1 MTFHLLDGDPWNGS
15 ASSPGCLARTP
26 VNAAAFTFRTE
37 IVMSEATN
45 AGVQMP
51 AQTVL
56 SGAPRGG
63 EVIERGLLI
72 GGKSVP
78 ASSGKL
84 ADDICPWDG
93 EIYARV
99 AAGTPADVTRAAD
112 AAEAAFPAW
121 SAMGAFE
128 RREIFLRA
136 ADGMAGRAEEAIAA
150 LARETGA
157 SRLFAEYNLAFCI
170 QVLREAAAAITRPAG
185 ELLPTSIPGA
195 YSMAQRIPVGVVG
208 AISPWNAPLV
218 LGIRSIAI
226 PLAVGNTVVMK
237 PSEDAPI
244 TCGLLLADAL
254 TEAGLPAGVLN
265 VVTNDLADAG
275 DVVAA
280 LIADPRVRMVNF
292 TGSTTVGRLIGVQ
305 AAQHLKP
312 AVLELGGKNPLIILA
327 DADPD
332 LAVDAAVF
340 GAFMNSGQL
349 CMSTDRIILHR
360 SLAEAFIPRYVERV
374 KALSIGDPADPATIV
389 GPLINTRGAQR
400 ISKLVKDA
408 AAKGATLLTGD
419 GAIEGP
425 NGTLIRPV
433 VLTDVTPDMD
443 IFAAEI
449 FGPAV
454 VIHPVDSTQAAI
466 DLANDTDYGL
476 TGGVISRDLAAALD
490 AASRVRSGIIH
501 INDQGIA
508 DEPMAPFGGV
518 KNSGY
523 GKFGGTAGIES
534 FTEQRWVTIQHSG
547 RPTYPF

>member
-1 MTFHLLDGDPWNGS
+1 MSSALVRDPHSDHLI
-15 ASSPGCLARTP
+15 TP
-26 VNAAAFTFRTE
+26 D
-37 IVMSEATN
+37 
-45 AGVQMP
+45 
-51 AQTVL
+51 VL
-56 SGAPRGG
+56 
-63 EVIERGLLI
+63 ERGLLV
-72 GGKSVP
+72 GGNSVP
-78 ASSGKL
+78 ASSGRL
-84 ADDICPWDG
+84 ADDISPWDG

-99 AAGTPADVTRAAD
+99 AAGTPEDITRAAD
-112 AAEAAFPAW
+112 AAEAAFPSW
-121 SAMGAFE
+121 SKMGAFE

-136 ADGMAGRAEEAIAA
+136 ADVMAQRREEAIAA
-150 LARETGA
+150 LAGETGA
-157 SRLFAEYNLAFCI
+157 SRVFSEFNVAFCI
-170 QVLREAAAAITRPAG
+170 QVLREAAAAITRPMG

-195 YSMAQRIPVGVVG
+195 YSMSQRIPFGVVG

-218 LGIRSIAI
+218 LGMRSIAV

-244 TCGLLLADAL
+244 TCGLLLADVL
-254 TEAGLPAGVLN
+254 TEAGLPPGALN

-292 TGSTTVGRLIGVQ
+292 TGSTNVGRIIGVQ
-305 AAQHLKP
+305 AAKQLKP
-312 AVLELGGKNPLIILA
+312 AVLELGGKNPLLILE

-340 GAFMNSGQL
+340 GAFLNSGQI
-349 CMSTDRIILHR
+349 CMCTDRIIIHH

-374 KALSIGDPADPATIV
+374 QALPAGNPADPATIV
-389 GPLINTRGAQR
+389 GPLINTRAAQR
-400 ISKLVKDA
+400 VSALVHDA

-419 GAIEGP
+419 GAIQGP

-433 VLTDVTPDMD
+433 VLTGVTADMD

-449 FGPAV
+449 FGPAT
-454 VIHPVDSTQAAI
+454 VIHPVDSTEAAI
-466 DLANDTDYGL
+466 DLANDTEYGL
-476 TGGVISRDLAAALD
+476 TGGVISRDLNAALD
-490 AASRVRSGIIH
+490 VVSRVRSGIIH
-501 INDQGIA
+501 INDQGIG

>member
-1 MTFHLLDGDPWNGS
+1 MSSALVRDPHSDHLI
-15 ASSPGCLARTP
+15 TP
-26 VNAAAFTFRTE
+26 D
-37 IVMSEATN
+37 
-45 AGVQMP
+45 
-51 AQTVL
+51 VL
-56 SGAPRGG
+56 
-63 EVIERGLLI
+63 ERGLLI
-72 GGKSVP
+72 GGNSVP
-78 ASSGKL
+78 ASSGRL
-84 ADDICPWDG
+84 ADDISPWDG

-99 AAGTPADVTRAAD
+99 AAGTPEDITRAAD
-112 AAEAAFPAW
+112 AAEAAFPSW
-121 SAMGAFE
+121 SKMGAFE

-136 ADGMAGRAEEAIAA
+136 ADVMAQRREEAIAA
-150 LARETGA
+150 LAGETGA
-157 SRLFAEYNLAFCI
+157 SRVFSEFNVAFCI
-170 QVLREAAAAITRPAG
+170 QVLREAAAAITRPMG

-195 YSMAQRIPVGVVG
+195 YSMAQRIPFGVVG

-218 LGIRSIAI
+218 LGMRSIAV

-244 TCGLLLADAL
+244 TCGLLLADVLA
-254 TEAGLPAGVLN
+254 EAGLPAGVLN

-292 TGSTTVGRLIGVQ
+292 TGSTNIGRIIGVQ
-305 AAQHLKP
+305 AAKQLKP
-312 AVLELGGKNPLIILA
+312 AVLELGGKNPLLILE
-327 DADPD
+327 DADLD

-340 GAFMNSGQL
+340 GAFLNSGQI
-349 CMSTDRIILHR
+349 CMCTDRIIIHH

-374 KALSIGDPADPATIV
+374 QALPAGNPADPATIV

-400 ISKLVKDA
+400 VSNLVKDA
-408 AAKGATLLTGD
+408 DAKGATLLTGD
-419 GAIEGP
+419 GAIQGP
-425 NGTLIRPV
+425 NGTLIKPV
-433 VLTDVTPDMD
+433 VLTDVTADMD
-443 IFAAEI
+443 IYGSEI
-449 FGPAV
+449 FGPAT
-454 VIHPVDSTQAAI
+454 VIHPVDSADAAI
-466 DLANDTDYGL
+466 DMANDTEYGL
-476 TGGVISRDLAAALD
+476 TGGVISRDVNAALE
-490 AASRVRSGIIH
+490 AATRVRSGIIH

>member
-1 MTFHLLDGDPWNGS
+1 
-15 ASSPGCLARTP
+15 
-26 VNAAAFTFRTE
+26 
-37 IVMSEATN
+37 MSEATY
-45 AGVQMP
+45 APDVVVAPGG
-51 AQTVL
+51 AST
-56 SGAPRGG
+56 SGTSRL
-63 EVIERGLLI
+63 VDVVDHGLLI

-78 ASSGKL
+78 AASGNL
-84 ADDICPWDG
+84 ADDISPWDG
-93 EIYARV
+93 ETYARV
-99 AAGTPADVTRAAD
+99 AAGTPEDIARAAE
-112 AAEAAFPAW
+112 AADAAFPAW
-121 SAMGAFE
+121 SRLGAFE

-136 ADGMAGRAEEAIAA
+136 ADLMAKRGEEAIAA

-157 SRLFAEYNLAFCI
+157 SRLFSEFNVALCI
-170 QVLREAAAAITRPAG
+170 QVLREAAAAVTRPMG

-195 YSMAQRIPVGVVG
+195 YSMARRVPYGVVG

-237 PSEDAPI
+237 PSEDAPV
-244 TCGLLLADAL
+244 TCGLLLADVL
-254 TEAGLPAGVLN
+254 TEAGLPPGALN

-280 LIADPRVRMVNF
+280 LIADPRVRIVNF
-292 TGSTTVGRLIGVQ
+292 TGSTNVGRIIGVQ

-312 AVLELGGKNPLIILA
+312 AVLELGGKNPLIVLE
-327 DADPD
+327 DADLD

-340 GAFMNSGQL
+340 GSFMNSGQI
-349 CMSTDRIILHR
+349 CMCTDRVIIHD
-360 SLAEAFIPRYVERV
+360 SLVDAFLPRFVERV
-374 KALSIGDPADPATIV
+374 RALPVGDPADPTTIV
-389 GPLINTRGAQR
+389 GPLINRRGAKR
-400 ISKLVKDA
+400 VAGLVSDA
-408 AAKGATLLTGD
+408 AGKGATLLTGN

-443 IFAAEI
+443 IFASEI

-454 VIHPVDSTQAAI
+454 VVHPVGSTDAAI
-466 DLANDTDYGL
+466 DLANNTDYGL
-476 TGGVISRDLAAALD
+476 TGGVISRDLNAALD
-490 AASRVRSGIIH
+490 IVSRVRSGIIH
-501 INDQGIA
+501 INDQGIG

-534 FTEQRWVTIQHSG
+534 FTEQRWVTIQPG

>member
-1 MTFHLLDGDPWNGS
+1 
-15 ASSPGCLARTP
+15 
-26 VNAAAFTFRTE
+26 
-37 IVMSEATN
+37 MSEATK
-45 AGVQMP
+45 ADARISSETMMP
-51 AQTVL
+51 ETP
-56 SGAPRGG
+56 PRGG
-63 EVIERGLLI
+63 VLERGLLI

-78 ASSGKL
+78 ASSGRL
-84 ADDICPWDG
+84 ADDVCPWDG

-136 ADGMAGRAEEAIAA
+136 ADVMARRGEEAITT

-157 SRLFAEYNLAFCI
+157 SRVFAEFNLAFGI
-170 QVLREAAAAITRPAG
+170 QVLREAAAAITRPMG

-195 YSMAQRIPVGVVG
+195 SSMAQRVPFGVVG

-244 TCGLLLADAL
+244 TCGLLLADVLA
-254 TEAGLPAGVLN
+254 EAGLPAGVLN

-275 DVVAA
+275 QVVAA

-292 TGSTTVGRLIGVQ
+292 TGSTNVGRIIGVQ

-312 AVLELGGKNPLIILA
+312 AVLELGGKNPLLILA

-349 CMSTDRIILHR
+349 CMSTDRIIIHH
-360 SLAEAFIPRYVERV
+360 SLVEAFIPRYVARV
-374 KALSIGDPADPATIV
+374 TALPAGDPADPATIV

-400 ISKLVKDA
+400 VYALVRDA
-408 AAKGATLLTGD
+408 AAKGARLLTGD
-419 GAIEGP
+419 GAIQGP

-433 VLTDVTPDMD
+433 VLTDVTTDMD
-443 IFAAEI
+443 IFASEI

-466 DLANDTDYGL
+466 ELANDTEYGL
-476 TGGVISRDLAAALD
+476 TGGVISRDVNAALE
-490 AASRVRSGIIH
+490 AASRVRTGIIH

-518 KNSGY
+518 RNSGY

-534 FTEQRWVTIQHSG
+534 FTEQRWVTIQHTG

>member
-1 MTFHLLDGDPWNGS
+1 
-15 ASSPGCLARTP
+15 
-26 VNAAAFTFRTE
+26 
-37 IVMSEATN
+37 MSEAPN
-45 AGVQMP
+45 ASAG
-51 AQTVL
+51 
-56 SGAPRGG
+56 
-63 EVIERGLLI
+63 ERGLLI

-78 ASSGKL
+78 ASSGQV
-84 ADDICPWDG
+84 ADDVSPWDG
-93 EIYARV
+93 TIYARV
-99 AAGTPADVTRAAD
+99 AAGTPADITRAAD
-112 AAEAAFPAW
+112 AAEAAFPSW
-121 SAMGAFE
+121 SSVGAFE
-128 RREIFLRA
+128 RREIFLTA
-136 ADGMAGRAEEAIAA
+136 ADLMAKRGEEAIAA
-150 LARETGA
+150 LAQETGA
-157 SRLFAEYNLAFCI
+157 SRVFAEFNLAFCI
-170 QVLREAAAAITRPAG
+170 QVLREAAAAITRPVG
-185 ELLPTSIPGA
+185 ELLATSIPGA
-195 YSMAQRIPVGVVG
+195 YSMAQRIPLGVVG

-244 TCGLLLADAL
+244 TCGLLLADVL

-280 LIADPRVRMVNF
+280 LVADPRVRVVNF
-292 TGSTTVGRLIGVQ
+292 TGSTSVGRIIGVQ

-312 AVLELGGKNPLIILA
+312 AVLELGGKNPLIILE

-340 GAFMNSGQL
+340 GAFMNSGQI
-349 CMSTDRIILHR
+349 CMSTDRIIIHR
-360 SLAEAFIPRYVERV
+360 SLVDSFIPRYVERV
-374 KALSIGDPADPATIV
+374 KALPAGDPADPATIV
-389 GPLINTRGAQR
+389 GPLINRRGAQR
-400 ISKLVKDA
+400 VSKLVKDA

-419 GAIEGP
+419 GTVEGP

-449 FGPAV
+449 FGPAT
-454 VIHPVDSTQAAI
+454 VIHPVDSAEAAI
-466 DLANDTDYGL
+466 DLANNTEYGL
-476 TGGVISRDLAAALD
+476 TGGVISRDLNAALD
-490 AASRVRSGIIH
+490 VVARVRSGIIH
-501 INDQGIA
+501 INDQGIG

-534 FTEQRWVTIQHSG
+534 FTEPRWVTIQHSG
-547 RPTYPF
+547 RPHYPF

>member
-1 MTFHLLDGDPWNGS
+1 M
-15 ASSPGCLARTP
+15 SSTP
-26 VNAAAFTFRTE
+26 VRD
-37 IVMSEATN
+37 
-45 AGVQMP
+45 P
-51 AQTVL
+51 L
-56 SGAPRGG
+56 SDRLIASD
-63 EVIERGLLI
+63 VFERGLLI
-72 GGKSVP
+72 GGNSVP

-84 ADDICPWDG
+84 ADDISPWDG
-93 EIYARV
+93 QIYARV
-99 AAGTPADVTRAAD
+99 AAGTPADITRAAD
-112 AAEAAFPAW
+112 AAEAAFPSW
-121 SAMGAFE
+121 SKMGAFE

-136 ADGMAGRAEEAIAA
+136 ADVMAKRSEEAIVA

-157 SRLFAEYNLAFCI
+157 SRLFSEFNVAFCI
-170 QVLREAAAAITRPAG
+170 QVLREAAAAITRPMG

-195 YSMAQRIPVGVVG
+195 YSMAQRIPFGVVG

-218 LGIRSIAI
+218 LGMRSIAI

-244 TCGLLLADAL
+244 TCGLLLADVLA
-254 TEAGLPAGVLN
+254 EAGLPAGVLN
-265 VVTNDLADAG
+265 VVTNDPADAG

-292 TGSTTVGRLIGVQ
+292 TGSTNVGRIIGVQ

-312 AVLELGGKNPLIILA
+312 AVLELGGKNPLLILK

-349 CMSTDRIILHR
+349 CMSTDRIIIHN
-360 SLAEAFIPRYVERV
+360 SLVDAFISRYVERV
-374 KALSIGDPADPATIV
+374 KALPVGDPADPATIV

-400 ISKLVKDA
+400 VSNLVKDA

-419 GAIEGP
+419 GAIQGP
-425 NGTLIRPV
+425 NGTLIKPV
-433 VLTDVTPDMD
+433 VLTDVTADMD
-443 IFAAEI
+443 IYGSEI
-449 FGPAV
+449 FGPAT
-454 VIHPVDSTQAAI
+454 VIHPVDSTDAAI
-466 DLANDTDYGL
+466 DMANNTEYGL
-476 TGGVISRDLAAALD
+476 TGGVISRDVNAALE
-490 AASRVRSGIIH
+490 AATRVRSGIIH